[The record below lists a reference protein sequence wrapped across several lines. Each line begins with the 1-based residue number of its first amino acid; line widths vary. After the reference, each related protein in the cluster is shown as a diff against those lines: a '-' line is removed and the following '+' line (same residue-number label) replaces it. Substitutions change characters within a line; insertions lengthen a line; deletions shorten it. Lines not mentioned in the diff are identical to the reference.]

1 MLSYC
6 NIAILPNES
15 HMPPLI
21 VGGCLRTSFGK
32 DAEGISGLGWR
43 EVGTT
48 SKLAMSAT
56 QKVEG
61 DCEYERLEQECV
73 DLKY

>member
-56 QKVEG
+56 HAGWRSGK
-61 DCEYERLEQECV
+61 
-73 DLKY
+73 